1 MIGKPLGNQF
11 LRVSGPIPGRHGPVP
26 FVVGEPDPVQRP
38 TTLGRVSQPMIRA
51 LAALGLALGLTA
63 CGEAKVAQCNRLIET
78 LNKSQAIG
86 QEYAK
91 ANTSQNPS
99 AEVMENLATQMKGLA
114 AEVGQVKLSDT
125 QLQQYQGQF
134 AQVYNDLARASERLA
149 AAQKKVTELDRRQR
163 SEEGPANSEAI
174 FKESKQIEQ
183 DISDATKVTDGVA
196 KQEQQLVQDVNAYC
210 TAP

>member
-1 MIGKPLGNQF
+1 MIGKPLGNHF
-11 LRVSGPIPGRHGPVP
+11 AKGHPRLT
-26 FVVGEPDPVQRP
+26 VGEPVPVKRP
-38 TTLGRVSQPMIRA
+38 TTFGRVPQPMQLLSRA
-51 LAALGLALGLTA
+51 LVAGGLALGLSA

-99 AEVMENLATQMKGLA
+99 AEVMETLATQMKGLA

-134 AQVYNDLARASERLA
+134 AQVYSDLARASERLA
-149 AAQKKVTELDRRQR
+149 AAQKRVADLDRRQR
-163 SEEGPANSEAI
+163 SEGGAANSEAI

-196 KQEQQLVQDVNAYC
+196 QQEQQLVQDVNAYC